1 MIYYVYCHKHPITKA
16 VFYVGKGSGD
26 RAYETSGRSSEWL
39 NARKEIVLSC
49 GVDRE
54 VEIIHC
60 FEDEEKALELESIE
74 IYRAKLLGFTLVNK
88 VKLKN
93 PIPKLEGQEGENI
106 CGEALFI
113 PKIVKLKRK
122 ALGLTQRDIA
132 GCAGTGLRFIIDL
145 EKGKPTCRMD
155 KVEQVLRVL
164 GLTLSAA
171 EFKPESRT
179 LNPEHSSCQS

>member
-1 MIYYVYCHKHPITKA
+1 MIYYVYRHKHPITKA

-39 NARKEIVLSC
+39 NVRKEIVLSC
-49 GVDRE
+49 GMDRE

-60 FEDEEKALELESIE
+60 FEDEEKALELESVE

-88 VKLKN
+88 VKLGN
-93 PIPKLEGQEGENI
+93 PIPKLETLTDDNI
-106 CGEALFI
+106 SKEASFI
-113 PKIVKLKRK
+113 PRIVKLKRK
-122 ALGLTQRDIA
+122 SLGLRQQDVA
-132 GCAGTGLRFIIDL
+132 CCAGTGLRFIIDL
-145 EKGKPTCRMD
+145 EKGKPTCQMN

-171 EFKPESRT
+171 EYKPE
-179 LNPEHSSCQS
+179 P